1 MRNFI
6 GQDRINRQ
14 RSFGQRKISELSSYY
29 KQSKIGEQVV
39 SINSSEDVEKA
50 IALLEE
56 PHTDVLAIYNTNEEF
71 IGYIDQTS
79 LLKAVLDKE
88 VGESSYD

>member
-1 MRNFI
+1 M
-6 GQDRINRQ
+6 
-14 RSFGQRKISELSSYY
+14 
-29 KQSKIGEQVV
+29 